1 MKKTIK
7 TLKHR
12 FWTEVHDGAKL
23 FYLKG
28 MKFGRYMKI
37 DVRNLSRYMS
47 LQKFRPLVW
56 RNSHSYVLV
65 DRLLDVTPPDQVAKN
80 KKTDRN
86 VCLYGYVRG
95 PNLKPGAKVHIPG
108 VGDFFMKDISVLDDP
123 CPRPQKKAKQQLR
136 GEDKIIY
143 APMADLGIVSY
154 DKDATFIEFNRK
166 PIYKKIGEGEDA
178 VDVDE
183 GGEGEAMVRALH
195 GVGDTMEDGLD
206 NTSFQLFSGSRSI
219 TQDEFQAANTK
230 RNGHADSDS
239 DSGSDD
245 GSDDEEDEMDLDSD
259 DDDGEARGKNGVADS
274 DDDMDDDAYY
284 QDDDADDDDEE
295 DIKSSRMSVDSK
307 SAATRRNRRAA
318 VFTPDG
324 PKAASD
330 VKSKGKKSKKS
341 GDSDDD
347 DDGELQF
354 DDSLSEVSGAEE
366 DEAASDSGSESESG
380 SGDEDGSD
388 HSDEESVDADDAP
401 ERRRKI
407 RSGKASAAN
416 LDEEEERIER
426 ILSANLA
433 EKRRLADMDVDE
445 EEDGEDDEEEDSGLR
460 WKENLAQRALER
472 FSTPLNLMK
481 IVYGE
486 AKDESNSRSAEDKR
500 RNYLDD
506 DQEAPL
512 FRLRTAKSLSVDG
525 DINEIE
531 SCKDAMFDR
540 EEVALDF
547 KNNRDI
553 AAILASRFISKG
565 SFLKDGDGV
574 LESDDE
580 EAVNAQEAA
589 KKDVM
594 NDAPMFGD
602 FEDLETGEKAVADES
617 DDESSS
623 QSGAASESGDDEEK
637 AKEIARR
644 KAEKKQ
650 AFEAAYD
657 SIKRSGGSMDELHVA
672 IDKMREDMSDSEDEN
687 EIPEIAPG
695 EKKKGSSAG
704 KKETQ
709 ALEHDWMT
717 STKAAMDKQQKM
729 NLDAFKDMDEDSRKR
744 LEGLRAGLY
753 VRVEIENVPCELI
766 EHFDARYPILIGA
779 LLPNEHSFGM
789 VQVRIKRHRWAPRIL
804 KTHDPLI
811 FSVGWRRFQTMPVYS
826 IESHGRNRMLKY
838 TPEHMH
844 CLATFY
850 GPVAPPNTGFI
861 AFQRMSNDQAGFRVS
876 ANGGTS
882 TYERSSNSLF
892 NGSFRHISL
901 LHYPILNN
909 IPIEY

>member
-86 VCLYGYVRG
+86 VCFYGYVRG

-108 VGDFFMKDISVLDDP
+108 VGDFYMKDVSVLEDP
-123 CPRPQKKAKQQLR
+123 CPRPDRKAKQQLR
-136 GEDKIIY
+136 GEDKVIY

-154 DKDATFIEFNRK
+154 DKDATFIEFSRK
-166 PIYKKIGEGEDA
+166 PIYKKIGDGEDA
-178 VDVDE
+178 VDVAE

-195 GVGDTMEDGLD
+195 GGLDTMEDGLD

-219 TQDEFQAANTK
+219 TQDEFQAANSK
-230 RNGHADSDS
+230 RSKVDSS
-239 DSGSDD
+239 
-245 GSDDEEDEMDLDSD
+245 SDDEDEDDDDMEDDSD
-259 DDDGEARGKNGVADS
+259 DDEEQLNGKSKKHRMDF
-274 DDDMDDDAYY
+274 DDDDEDDGDDDAYY
-284 QDDDADDDDEE
+284 QDDDQEEDDDDSNN
-295 DIKSSRMSVDSK
+295 KSSRMSVDSK
-307 SAATRRNRRAA
+307 PPGSQRNRRAA

-330 VKSKGKKSKKS
+330 VKNTKSKKS
-341 GDSDDD
+341 NDSDDD
-347 DDGELQF
+347 EGDGELQF
-354 DDSLSEVSGAEE
+354 DDSLSEVSGDDAEASDDEEQGEDIESDE
-366 DEAASDSGSESESG
+366 DESD
-380 SGDEDGSD
+380 DESD
-388 HSDEESVDADDAP
+388 HSDEESVDADEVP
-401 ERRRKI
+401 ERKRKI
-407 RSGKASAAN
+407 RSKVPEISSKKGNFASN
-416 LDEEEERIER
+416 GMDEEEERIER
-426 ILSANLA
+426 LLSAKLA
-433 EKRRLADMDVDE
+433 EKRRVEEMDVDE
-445 EEDGEDDEEEDSGLR
+445 DDEEAEDDEEDSGLR

-472 FSTPLNLMK
+472 FTTPLNLMK
-481 IVYGE
+481 IVYGD
-486 AKDESNSRSAEDKR
+486 AKDGSRTLSAEDR
-500 RNYLDD
+500 SRNYLDD
-506 DQEAPL
+506 DQEEPL

-525 DINEIE
+525 DINDVE
-531 SCKDAMFDR
+531 SSKDAMFDR

-547 KNNRDI
+547 KNNREI

-565 SFLKDGDGV
+565 SFLKDGDDV

-580 EAVNAQEAA
+580 TKRAKEEA
-589 KKDVM
+589 KKDSL

-617 DDESSS
+617 EGSDSEASD
-623 QSGAASESGDDEEK
+623 AADSESGDDEAR

-687 EIPEIAPG
+687 DIPEIAPG
-695 EKKKGSSAG
+695 EKKNGRGPA

-729 NLDAFKDMDEDSRKR
+729 NLDAFKDMDEESRKR

-753 VRVEIENVPCELI
+753 VRVEIEAVPYELI
-766 EHFDARYPILIGA
+766 EHFDARYPIMLGA

-789 VQVRIKRHRWAPRIL
+789 VQVRIKRHRWAPKIL

-811 FSVGWRRFQTMPVYS
+811 MSVGWRRFQTMPVYS

-850 GPVAPPNTGFI
+850 GPVTPPNTGFI

-876 ANGGTS
+876 ANGGT
-882 TYERSSNSLF
+882 F
-892 NGSFRHISL
+892 FFF
-901 LHYPILNN
+901 
-909 IPIEY
+909 